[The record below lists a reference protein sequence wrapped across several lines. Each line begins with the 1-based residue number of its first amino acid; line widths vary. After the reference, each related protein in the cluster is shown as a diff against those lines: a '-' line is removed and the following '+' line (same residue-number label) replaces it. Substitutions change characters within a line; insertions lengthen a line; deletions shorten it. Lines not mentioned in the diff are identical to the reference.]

1 MHLGSGVFPY
11 FCRKIMFTMKQFYLT
26 MAVVLLI
33 CGQEA
38 QGSNHVLKYDRPAL
52 HWNSALPIGNGR
64 IGAMVFGH
72 PLHEVFQ
79 LNEETISK
87 GSPYNNYNPAARN
100 SLESIR
106 NLIFTEQN
114 DSAQMLAEQTMIS
127 ERRLGRGAPY
137 QPAGCLHVDFT
148 GRDSSRISNYRRTLD
163 IGDAIS
169 RVAYTINN
177 VEYRQEAFASFT
189 DQLIV
194 IRYTASKRK
203 RISFSAFLSYPDGN
217 CTMTAENGVLRLT
230 GITGEAAPEVPG
242 GVRFVVQAKIENKGG
257 RLYQKDGHLIVDRA
271 DEVIIRVA
279 MATNFNSYKDIS
291 ADPDR
296 RIMDYMTKADKP
308 YQQVKAEHMQ
318 YYHRQ
323 FNRVSLDLGADRY
336 PEKTTDERIR
346 DFATA
351 GDDGWLAALYFQY
364 GRYLLISCS
373 QPGTQPGNLQGL
385 WNHKMNPAW
394 SCRYTINI
402 NTEMNYWPAEP
413 TNLAEMHEPLVKMVT
428 ELAETGRQ
436 SAREMYG
443 CRGWVAHHNTDLW
456 RMTGAVD
463 YAWSGVWPTSN
474 AWFCQHLWNRFA
486 YNGDMEYLRRVY
498 PLMKGAAEFFVDFL
512 VTDPRTGHKVVCPSI
527 SPENHPAGKKAS
539 LYAGVTMDNEL
550 VADLFTHTI
559 MAARMLNTD
568 RHFIDTIAEL
578 RNQLTPLRIGRHG
591 QLQEWEEDWDNPNDH
606 HRHVSHLWALYPGN
620 AISPMRTPEAF
631 EAAKTSLTQRGD
643 PSTGWSMGWKV
654 CLWARC
660 LDGDHAYRLIQNQL
674 NLIPDTIERGA
685 NGGTYPNMF
694 DAHPPFQ
701 IDGNFGCTAG
711 IAEMFVQSH
720 DGFVNLLPALPKAWP
735 KGRVKGLRTVGGFV
749 VEDMTWEEGRLKQV
763 TVRSTLG
770 GNLRIGAKEKAVAYK
785 AVSAGL
791 QNPNPLFAV
800 WSMPVEKDGQLLT
813 AKCNNNLHLYD
824 IETHK
829 GETYHISFY

>member
-1 MHLGSGVFPY
+1 
-11 FCRKIMFTMKQFYLT
+11 MKRFSLIALLV
-26 MAVVLLI
+26 MAISVHN
-33 CGQEA
+33 GMA
-38 QGSNHVLKYDRPAL
+38 SDHVLWYNKPAV

-64 IGAMVFGH
+64 IGAMVFGN
-72 PLHEVFQ
+72 PIHEEFQ

-87 GSPYNNYNPAARN
+87 GSPYNNYNPATRN
-100 SLESIR
+100 SLETIR
-106 NLIFTEQN
+106 SLIFSEQN
-114 DSAQMLAEQTMIS
+114 DSAQKLADQTMIS
-127 ERRLGRGAPY
+127 EKRLGRGAPY
-137 QPAGCLHVDFT
+137 QPAGSLRIDFT
-148 GRDSSRISNYRRTLD
+148 GRDSSKVTNYRRALD

-169 RVAYTINN
+169 CVSYNINK
-177 VEYRQEAFASFT
+177 VEYRQEAFTSFA
-189 DQLIV
+189 DQLLV
-194 IRYTASKRK
+194 IRYTASKK
-203 RISFSAFLSYPDGN
+203 KKISFSASLTYPNEN
-217 CTMTAENGVLRLT
+217 CKITAEAGTLRLT
-230 GITGEAAPEVPG
+230 GITDEAAPDVPG
-242 GVRFVVQAKIENKGG
+242 RVKFIVNARFENKGG
-257 RLYQKDGHLIVDRA
+257 HIRKSGNKLVVDHA
-271 DEVIIRVA
+271 DEVIIYVA
-279 MATNFNSYKDIS
+279 MATNFNNYHDLS
-291 ADPDR
+291 ANPEK
-296 RIMDYMTKADKP
+296 RIDVYMANAGKP
-308 YQQVKAEHMQ
+308 FAQAKEDHLAYFHQ
-318 YYHRQ
+318 Q
-323 FNRVSLDLGADRY
+323 FNRVSLDLGEDRY
-336 PEKTTDERIR
+336 SDKTTDQRIR
-346 DFATA
+346 DFATV
-351 GDDGWLAALYFQY
+351 GDDGWFAALYFQF

-373 QPGTQPGNLQGL
+373 QPGTQPGNLQGI

-413 TNLAEMHEPLVKMVT
+413 ANLAEMHEPLVKMVK
-428 ELAETGRQ
+428 ELSETGRQ

-486 YNGDMEYLRRVY
+486 FNGDMDYLREVY
-498 PLMKGAAEFFVDFL
+498 PLMKGASEFFVDFL
-512 VTDPRTGHKVVCPSI
+512 ITDPRTGYKVVCPSI
-527 SPENHPAGKKAS
+527 SPENHPHGRKAS

-550 VADLFTHTI
+550 VADLFTHT
-559 MAARMLNTD
+559 MQAAKLLNVD
-568 RHFIDTIAEL
+568 HAFIDTIAGL
-578 RNQLTPLRIGRHG
+578 RDQLTPLRIGKHG
-591 QLQEWEEDWDNPNDH
+591 QLQEWAEDWDNPNDH

-620 AISPMRTPEAF
+620 SISPFRSPAAF

-720 DGFVNLLPALPKAWP
+720 DGFVNLLPALPKSWS
-735 KGRVKGLRTVGGFV
+735 KGRIKGIRTVGGFI
-749 VEDMTWEEGRLKQV
+749 VEDMVWENGRLKQV
-763 TVRSTLG
+763 VIRSTLG
-770 GNLRIGAKEKAVAYK
+770 GNLRIGTKEKAQSYPL
-785 AVSAGL
+785 VSPEL
-791 QNPNPLFAV
+791 PNPNPLFDV
-800 WSMPVEKDGQLLT
+800 WSMPVEKDGQQL
-813 AKCNNNLHLYD
+813 KVKSNNTLHLYD

-829 GETYHISFY
+829 GETYQIRFIS